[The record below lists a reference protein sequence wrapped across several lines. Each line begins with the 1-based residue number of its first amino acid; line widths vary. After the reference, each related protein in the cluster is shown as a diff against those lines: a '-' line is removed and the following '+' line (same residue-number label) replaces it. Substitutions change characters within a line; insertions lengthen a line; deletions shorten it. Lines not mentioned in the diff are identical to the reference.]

1 MTDIND
7 HSFSAPK
14 SRRANRDRGFDGEPR
29 VKAASDRDLIGMA
42 EMLFFAYRDFISD
55 PDTDLSALGFG
66 RAHHRVL
73 HFVNRHPGLRVADL
87 LDILKITKQ
96 SLGRVLKQLIDQGYI
111 AQEAGQADRRERLLY
126 PTEQGRA
133 LAERLIT
140 PQLERLARALQAA
153 GANGDQAVRDFL
165 QTMVGSNERARV
177 ADLIA
182 HGRERNAKQW
192 TPS

>member
-7 HSFSAPK
+7 QSFADPK
-14 SRRANRDRGFDGEPR
+14 SRRPIGGQAFDG
-29 VKAASDRDLIGMA
+29 KLSAAAATDTDLIGMA

-111 AQEAGQADRRERLLY
+111 AQEAGRADRRERLLY

-140 PQLERLARALQAA
+140 PQLERIAHALAAA
-153 GANGDQAVRDFL
+153 GANGDRAVSDFL
-165 QTMVGSNERARV
+165 QTMVGSDERARV
-177 ADLIA
+177 AELIA
-182 HGRERNAKQW
+182 QGRARNTKRW